1 MWGGVTDKRG
11 RMKEADLN
19 VKVIGGHVACF
30 LISCGYCLVVSKGLI
45 ASDLC
50 FVKEWPSKGL
60 P

>member
-1 MWGGVTDKRG
+1 
-11 RMKEADLN
+11 MKEADLN

-50 FVKEWPSKGL
+50 FGKSPLAEAG
-60 P
+60 